1 MSSVGILFLL
11 LALLIIL
18 AGSIFW
24 VWMLVEC
31 ATKESNSGNDKVVW
45 IIIILFAH
53 FVGALIYFFARRPRR
68 YAEIG
73 R

>member
-53 FVGALIYFFARRPRR
+53 FVGALIYFFAKRPRR